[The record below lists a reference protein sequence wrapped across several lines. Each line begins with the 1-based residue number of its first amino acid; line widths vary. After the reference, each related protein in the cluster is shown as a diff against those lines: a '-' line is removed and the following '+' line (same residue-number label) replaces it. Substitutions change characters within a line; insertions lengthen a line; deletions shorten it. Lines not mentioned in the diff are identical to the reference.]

1 MAIVTDS
8 IACLP
13 KDLVER
19 YHISTIPLNFYAGG
33 KIYKDG
39 VNITPSG
46 AYELFLNDP
55 KAFKTSAASPADC
68 MEAYH
73 EAKQHADNI
82 LCIILSAKLSV
93 IYDVTLNAAEQA
105 KAEFPGTSIQVLDSQ
120 TAAAAEGFVVL
131 AAARAAEEGKDL
143 DGVLKA
149 AEEMRDKVD
158 LVAYMDTVRYIY
170 RSGRIPKVAAVAGS
184 MLNIKPLFTFS
195 SGTPHFIGAV
205 RNRERGLERLLKEIR
220 RKTGNHPLHA
230 AVMHVYAQGQAE
242 MLKERISSEFDCV
255 ELWVTEFSPLMG
267 YACGTGTLG
276 VAFYP
281 EG

>member
-13 KDLVER
+13 PDLVER
-19 YHISTIPLNFYAGG
+19 YHISVVPLNFYAGG
-33 KIYKDG
+33 RIYRDG

-46 AYELFLNDP
+46 AYELFLDDP

-68 MEAYH
+68 LEAYR
-73 EAKQHADNI
+73 EASQHASNI
-82 LCIILSAKLSV
+82 LCVTLSAKLSV
-93 IYDVTLNAAEQA
+93 IYDVTQNATEQA
-105 KAEFPGTSIQVLDSQ
+105 KDELPGSSIQVLDSK
-120 TAAAAEGFVVL
+120 TAAAAEGFI
-131 AAARAAEEGKDL
+131 AMEAARVAEEGKDMAE
-143 DGVLKA
+143 VLKT

-195 SGTPHFIGAV
+195 SGKPHFIGAV
-205 RNRERGLERLLKEIR
+205 RNRERGLERLLEIIR
-220 RKTGNHPLHA
+220 KKTGDSPLHA
-230 AVMHVYAQGQAE
+230 AVMHVYAQEQAE
-242 MLKERISSEFDCV
+242 MLKERISSEFNCA